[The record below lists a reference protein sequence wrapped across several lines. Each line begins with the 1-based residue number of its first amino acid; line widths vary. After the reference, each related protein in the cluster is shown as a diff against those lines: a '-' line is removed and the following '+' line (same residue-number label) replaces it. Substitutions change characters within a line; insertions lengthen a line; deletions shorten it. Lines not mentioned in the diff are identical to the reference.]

1 MITTE
6 TFTNFARRLAATKGY
21 PDVIIAETPNPLR
34 QLDDASLQQRAE
46 AMLST
51 IIAGLTQSPER
62 LKHRQQQAI
71 AEQLRPAGVIRAAR
85 PV

>member
-6 TFTNFARRLAATKGY
+6 TFTLFARRLAATKGC

-34 QLDDASLQQRAE
+34 QLDEVSLQQRAE
-46 AMLST
+46 AMLGT
-51 IIAGLTQSPER
+51 IIAGLTQPALQHHTPPTAQ
-62 LKHRQQQAI
+62 LK
-71 AEQLRPAGVIRAAR
+71 PAGVIRAAQ

>member
-34 QLDDASLQQRAE
+34 QLDDVSLQQRAE
-46 AMLST
+46 AMLSS
-51 IIAGLTQSPER
+51 IIAGLTQSPAA
-62 LKHRQQQAI
+62 LKQHQQAI
-71 AEQLRPAGVIRAAR
+71 AAQLRPAGVIRAAR

>member
-6 TFTNFARRLAATKGY
+6 TFTNFARRLAATKGC

-34 QLDDASLQQRAE
+34 QLDEASLQQRAE
-46 AMLST
+46 AMLGT
-51 IIAGLTQSPER
+51 IIAGLTQPPEA
-62 LKHRQQQAI
+62 LHRQAT
-71 AEQLRPAGVIRAAR
+71 AEQIRPAWVIRAAQ

>member
-51 IIAGLTQSPER
+51 IIAGLTQSPEAAPA
-62 LKHRQQQAI
+62 KFE
-71 AEQLRPAGVIRAAR
+71 AEYATSGTHKLVALDAP
-85 PV
+85 